1 MALSRRSSVSKLY
14 TICEGVEYVSQAATR
29 AYSDLRA
36 EIMNGAH
43 PAGTRLTESRLAE
56 TLGLSRTPVRDA
68 LRRLE
73 ADGLVK
79 VTPNRGAEVVLPNAE
94 DFDEIFDV
102 RGVLESHAARRA
114 AERGTADGPA
124 LRALCEAME
133 QQLDSLDQGGYDEIT
148 RLNLEFHR
156 SVHRVAGRLL
166 PELLQRVIEVPLV
179 RRTFHQYTAAEL
191 ERSFVQHRELVDA
204 IEAGDGDWAHA
215 VMQSHVRAARAVL
228 LRVVVD
234 RSG

>member
-1 MALSRRSSVSKLY
+1 M
-14 TICEGVEYVSQAATR
+14 SQAATR
-29 AYSDLRA
+29 AYTDLRTA
-36 EIMNGAH
+36 IMNGAH

-56 TLGLSRTPVRDA
+56 KLGLSRTPVRDA

-73 ADGLVK
+73 ADGLVR
-79 VTPNRGAEVVLPNAE
+79 VTPNRGAEVVLPSEE

-102 RGVLESHAARRA
+102 RSVLESHAARRA
-114 AERGTADGPA
+114 AEWGTADGGG
-124 LRALCEAME
+124 LRGLCEAME
-133 QQLDSLDQGGYDEIT
+133 QQLGSLDESGYDEIT

-156 SVHRVAGRLL
+156 SVHEMAGRLL

-191 ERSFVQHRELVDA
+191 ERSFIQHRELVDA

-215 VMQSHVRAARAVL
+215 VMQSHVRAARAAL
-228 LRVVVD
+228 LRVV
-234 RSG
+234 RERHG